1 MKTNTT
7 RSGKLSIISKLSDAY
22 KAWHGYLEVL
32 PRPSRY
38 TLGVKIDNLFVELTE
53 LLLTAG
59 YSSQKSKS
67 SILQTAGHKLDLLK
81 FFLQVLWEL
90 ELLDNKKYLEL
101 SKQLDEVGRM
111 LGGWSRQVREQI

>member
-1 MKTNTT
+1 MKTNTA
-7 RSGKLSIISKLSDAY
+7 RSSKLSIISKLSDAY
-22 KAWHGYLEVL
+22 KTWHGYLEVL

-53 LLLTAG
+53 LLLTAS

-90 ELLDNKKYLEL
+90 ELLDNKKYLGL
-101 SKQLDEVGRM
+101 SKTTR
-111 LGGWSRQVREQI
+111 